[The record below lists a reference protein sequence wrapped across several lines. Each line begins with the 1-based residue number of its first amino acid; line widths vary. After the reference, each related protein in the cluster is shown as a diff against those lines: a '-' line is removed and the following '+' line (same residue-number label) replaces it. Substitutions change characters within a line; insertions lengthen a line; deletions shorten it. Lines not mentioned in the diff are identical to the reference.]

1 MGFLNPRNLAYLI
14 SLAVLVAIYLRARAK
29 PTLEVSSLMLF
40 EEIAAPV
47 ASSTVLRTD
56 LMFWLEMAAL
66 GAISMALAGLYIR
79 STAPAAHHQTHALI
93 FDLGAGMGA
102 RADNGT
108 RLDEA
113 RRQALEIVDAARPG
127 DSFSVIG
134 YALEATVHR
143 APTSHLA
150 EVRQEIDD
158 LKPAALPARAAAM
171 RAALMRARGTA
182 EIDVFA
188 DRAPASDLLNS
199 AGPSTHV
206 HLHQVGRQA
215 VNLAIVAL
223 EPGTV
228 GASSGRM
235 VVRNF
240 SDRPQLCE
248 IMIDLDGQNLLD
260 NSIVIEPRGQTVVP
274 FGPLKQGG
282 VVRARI
288 ITADALDADNHR
300 WTLAPND
307 KPDKA
312 LVMSPSPEAR
322 DDLARVLL
330 AINQNLIVT
339 AVDPV
344 KFDLA
349 SAPRYR
355 LAVLNDAYDP
365 GIKADARLIIYPPP
379 WLEHSPA
386 PSWQLPVVGTVAMAE
401 MQERADG
408 EQLGQPLALSPA
420 RILSL
425 PQWMDVLAHG
435 TGAGSSGS
443 FPLAGFGYDANG
455 ATGMIA
461 FSVND
466 HMLLDPDKLEGLVL
480 TVEMVK
486 RLLAPQ
492 DLQIVSTGGSVSV
505 PAVGLAKIL
514 APDGTVSEVKADEMD
529 RVRVRPIEAGRYE
542 VSSAGPKAVIYA
554 NYYDA
559 GESDISAALPA
570 STPAASATGASGTS
584 GTMSAIAASAGVQVK
599 PIAPWLL
606 ALALLAML
614 VESALLTRKAMRW
627 RASDV

>member
-1 MGFLNPRNLAYLI
+1 MGLLNPRNLVYLA

-40 EEIAAPV
+40 DEIAAPV
-47 ASSTVLRTD
+47 ASSRVLRTD
-56 LMFWLEMAAL
+56 LIFWLEMAAL
-66 GAISMALAGLYIR
+66 GAVSMALAGLYLR
-79 STAPAAHHQTHALI
+79 TTEKAAAHHQSRALI

-102 RADNGT
+102 RERNWT

-113 RRQALEIVDAARPG
+113 RRQALEIVSEARPG
-127 DSFSVIG
+127 DNFSVIG
-134 YALEATVHR
+134 YASEATVYR

-150 EVRQEIDD
+150 EVREALED

-171 RAALMRARGTA
+171 QAALMRARGTA
-182 EIDVFA
+182 EIEVFA
-188 DRAPASDLLNS
+188 DRAPSGDLLNS
-199 AGPSTHV
+199 SGAGVHV
-206 HLHQVGRQA
+206 HLHQIGA
-215 VNLAIVAL
+215 PAANLAIVAL
-223 EPGTV
+223 ESGTV
-228 GASSGRM
+228 NASPGRV

-240 SDRPQLCE
+240 SDRPQICE
-248 IMIDLDGQNLLD
+248 LAVDLDAKTLM
-260 NSIVIEPRGQTVVP
+260 STTIVLEPRGQTVIP

-282 VVRARI
+282 LVRARI
-288 ITADALDADNHR
+288 VTDDALAADNNR
-300 WTLAPND
+300 WTLAPAD

-330 AINQNLIVT
+330 AVNQGLIVT
-339 AVDPV
+339 AIDPV
-344 KFDLA
+344 KFNLK

-355 LAVLNDAYDP
+355 LAVLEDSYDP

-379 WLEHSPA
+379 WLEHSAP
-386 PSWQLPVVGTVAMAE
+386 PSWQLPVAGTVATAE

-435 TGAGSSGS
+435 TGAGTSGS
-443 FPLAGFGYDANG
+443 FPLAASGYDSRG
-455 ATGMIA
+455 AVGMIA
-461 FSVND
+461 FSMND
-466 HMLLDPDKLEGLVL
+466 HMLLDPDKLEALVL

-492 DLQIVSTGGSVSV
+492 DLQVVSTGGSVSV
-505 PAVGLAKIL
+505 PAIGVAKIT
-514 APDGTVSEVKADEMD
+514 APDGSVREVRADEMG
-529 RVRVRPIEAGRYE
+529 RVHVRPIEAGRYQI
-542 VSSAGPKAVIYA
+542 SSAGTKALIYA

-559 GESDISAALPA
+559 GESDLSAPA
-570 STPAASATGASGTS
+570 APESSTPAAPPTASASGTP
-584 GTMSAIAASAGVQVK
+584 AVARVK
-599 PIAPWLL
+599 PIATWLV

-614 VESALLTRKAMRW
+614 FESALLTRKAMHW
-627 RASDV
+627 RARDV

>member
-1 MGFLNPRNLAYLI
+1 
-14 SLAVLVAIYLRARAK
+14 
-29 PTLEVSSLMLF
+29 MLF
-40 EEIAAPV
+40 DEIAAPV
-47 ASSTVLRTD
+47 ASSRVLRTD

-66 GAISMALAGLYIR
+66 GALSMALAGLYIR
-79 STAPAAHHQTHALI
+79 SRAPAAHHQARALI

-102 RADNGT
+102 REANGT

-113 RRQALEIVDAARPG
+113 RRQALEIVAAARPG
-127 DSFSVIG
+127 DNFSVIG
-134 YALEATVHR
+134 YALEATMHR

-150 EVRQEIDD
+150 DVRQAIGE
-158 LKPAALPARAAAM
+158 LKPEALPARAAAM

-182 EIDVFA
+182 EIDLFV

-199 AGPSTHV
+199 AGIGTHV
-206 HLHQVGRQA
+206 HVHQVGEPA

-228 GASSGRM
+228 GASPGRV

-240 SDRPQLCE
+240 SDRPQICE
-248 IMIDLDGQNLLD
+248 IALDLDAH
-260 NSIVIEPRGQTVVP
+260 SILSTTIVLEPRGQTVLP

-282 VVRARI
+282 LVQARI
-288 ITADALDADNHR
+288 VTDDALAADNSR
-300 WTLAPND
+300 WAFAPND

-330 AINQNLIVT
+330 AVNQGLIVT
-339 AVDPV
+339 AIDPV

-349 SAPRYR
+349 KAPRYR

-365 GIKADARLIIYPPP
+365 GINAAARLIIYPPP
-379 WLEHSPA
+379 WLEHSAP
-386 PSWQLPVVGTVAMAE
+386 PSWQFPVTGTVAVAE

-435 TGAGSSGS
+435 TGAGSNGS
-443 FPLAGFGYDANG
+443 FPLAGFGYDSRG
-455 ATGMIA
+455 AMGMIA

-466 HMLLDPDKLEGLVL
+466 HMLLDPDKLEALVL
-480 TVEMVK
+480 SVEMVK

-492 DLQIVSTGGSVSV
+492 DLQVVSTGGSVSV
-505 PAVGLAKIL
+505 PAVGVGRIV
-514 APDGTVSEVKADEMD
+514 APDGAVSEARADEMG

-542 VSSAGPKAVIYA
+542 ISSAGAKAVIYA

-559 GESDISAALPA
+559 GESDLSAAPPA
-570 STPAASATGASGTS
+570 AASAAKDAPET
-584 GTMSAIAASAGVQVK
+584 AAAMTVRAATQVK
-599 PIAPWLL
+599 PIAMWLVVL
-606 ALALLAML
+606 ALVAML
-614 VESALLTRKAMRW
+614 VESAMLTRKAMRW
-627 RASDV
+627 RVRDV

>member
-1 MGFLNPRNLAYLI
+1 MGLLNPRNLAYI
-14 SLAVLVAIYLRARAK
+14 ASLAVLVAIYLRARAK

-40 EEIAAPV
+40 DEIAAPV
-47 ASSTVLRTD
+47 ASSRVLRTD

-66 GAISMALAGLYIR
+66 GALSMALAGLYIR
-79 STAPAAHHQTHALI
+79 SQTPAAHHQARALI

-102 RADNGT
+102 REASGT

-113 RRQALEIVDAARPG
+113 RRQALEIVAAAKPG

-134 YALEATVHR
+134 YALEATVRR

-150 EVRQEIDD
+150 DVRQAIGE
-158 LKPAALPARAAAM
+158 LKSAALPARAVAM

-182 EIDVFA
+182 EIDLFA

-199 AGPSTHV
+199 AGAGTHV
-206 HLHQVGRQA
+206 RVHQVGEPA
-215 VNLAIVAL
+215 ANLAIVAL

-228 GASSGRM
+228 GASPGRV

-248 IMIDLDGQNLLD
+248 IALDLDGHNLLST
-260 NSIVIEPRGQTVVP
+260 SIVLEPRGQTVLP

-282 VVRARI
+282 LVQARI
-288 ITADALDADNHR
+288 VTDDALAADNSR
-300 WTLAPND
+300 WAFAPND

-330 AINQNLIVT
+330 AVNQSLIVT
-339 AVDPV
+339 AIDPV

-349 SAPRYR
+349 KAPRYR
-355 LAVLNDAYDP
+355 IAVLNDADDP
-365 GIKADARLIIYPPP
+365 GINAAARLIIYPPP
-379 WLEHSPA
+379 WLERTAP
-386 PSWQLPVVGTVAMAE
+386 PSWQLPVTGTVAVAE

-408 EQLGQPLALSPA
+408 EQLSQPLALSPA

-425 PQWMDVLAHG
+425 PAWMDVLAHG
-435 TGAGSSGS
+435 TGAGSGGS
-443 FPLAGFGYDANG
+443 FPLAGFGYDSRG
-455 ATGMIA
+455 AMGMIA

-466 HMLLDPDKLEGLVL
+466 HMLLDPDKLEALVL

-492 DLQIVSTGGSVSV
+492 DLQVVSTGGSVSV
-505 PAVGLAKIL
+505 PAVGVARIV
-514 APDGTVSEVKADEMD
+514 APDRSVSEARADEMG

-542 VSSAGPKAVIYA
+542 ISSAGAKAVIYA

-559 GESDISAALPA
+559 GESDLSAALPA
-570 STPAASATGASGTS
+570 AASSAKAAPETAAAMAVRAAT
-584 GTMSAIAASAGVQVK
+584 QVK
-599 PIAPWLL
+599 PIAMWLV
-606 ALALLAML
+606 ALALVAML
-614 VESALLTRKAMRW
+614 IESALLTRKAMRW
-627 RASDV
+627 RVRDV

>member
-1 MGFLNPRNLAYLI
+1 MGLLNPRNLAYLA

-40 EEIAAPV
+40 DEIAAPV
-47 ASSTVLRTD
+47 ASSRVLRTD

-66 GAISMALAGLYIR
+66 GALSMALAGLYIR
-79 STAPAAHHQTHALI
+79 SRTPAAYHQNRALI

-102 RADNGT
+102 RAAKGT

-113 RRQALEIVDAARPG
+113 RRQALEIIDAAKPG
-127 DSFSVIG
+127 DNFSVIG

-143 APTSHLA
+143 SPTSHLA
-150 EVRQEIDD
+150 DVRQAISE
-158 LKPAALPARAAAM
+158 LKPAALPARAVAM
-171 RAALMRARGTA
+171 RAAMMRARGTA
-182 EIDVFA
+182 EIDLFA

-199 AGPSTHV
+199 AGAGTHV
-206 HLHQVGRQA
+206 HVHQVGQPA
-215 VNLAIVAL
+215 ANLAIVAL

-228 GASSGRM
+228 GASPGRV

-240 SDRPQLCE
+240 SERPQLCE
-248 IMIDLDGQNLLD
+248 IALDLDALNLL
-260 NSIVIEPRGQTVVP
+260 STTIVLEPRGQTVLP

-282 VVRARI
+282 LVQARI
-288 ITADALDADNHR
+288 VTDDPLAADNSR
-300 WTLAPND
+300 WAFAPND

-330 AINQNLIVT
+330 AVNQSLIVT
-339 AVDPV
+339 AIDPV

-349 SAPRYR
+349 KAPRYR
-355 LAVLNDAYDP
+355 VAVLNDAYDP
-365 GIKADARLIIYPPP
+365 GINAAARLIIYPPP
-379 WLEHSPA
+379 WLERSAP
-386 PSWQLPVVGTVAMAE
+386 PSWQLPVIGTVPVAE

-408 EQLGQPLALSPA
+408 EQLSQPLALSPA

-435 TGAGSSGS
+435 TGAGSGGS
-443 FPLAGFGYDANG
+443 FPLAGFGYDSRG
-455 ATGMIA
+455 AMGVIA

-466 HMLLDPDKLEGLVL
+466 HMLLDPDKLEALVL

-492 DLQIVSTGGSVSV
+492 DLQVVSTGSSVSV
-505 PAVGLAKIL
+505 PAVGIARIV
-514 APDGTVSEVKADEMD
+514 APDRSVSEARADEMG
-529 RVRVRPIEAGRYE
+529 RVRVRPIEAGHYE
-542 VSSAGPKAVIYA
+542 ISSAGAKAVIYA

-559 GESDISAALPA
+559 GESDLSAVPPA
-570 STPAASATGASGTS
+570 GAS
-584 GTMSAIAASAGVQVK
+584 SAKGAPERVAAMTVRAANQVK
-599 PIAPWLL
+599 PIAMWLV
-606 ALALLAML
+606 ALALVAML

-627 RASDV
+627 RVRDV

>member
-1 MGFLNPRNLAYLI
+1 MGLLDPRNLAYLA

-40 EEIAAPV
+40 EEVAAPV
-47 ASSTVLRTD
+47 ASSRLLRTD

-66 GAISMALAGLYIR
+66 GALSMALAGLYIR
-79 STAPAAHHQTHALI
+79 RAEPAAHHQAHALI

-102 RADNGT
+102 REDSGT

-113 RRQALEIVDAARPG
+113 RRQALEIVAAARTG

-134 YALEATVHR
+134 YALEATVQH

-150 EVRQEIDD
+150 DVRQAINE

-182 EIDVFA
+182 EIDVFT
-188 DRAPASDLLNS
+188 DRAPASDLLNA
-199 AGPSTHV
+199 AGASSRV
-206 HLHQVGRQA
+206 HLHQVGTPA
-215 VNLAIVAL
+215 ANLAIVAL

-228 GASSGRM
+228 GASPGRV
-235 VVRNF
+235 VVRSF
-240 SDRPQLCE
+240 SDHPQLCE
-248 IMIDLDGQNLLD
+248 ITVDLGGDSVLRNTLVL
-260 NSIVIEPRGQTVVP
+260 EPRGQTVLP
-274 FGPLKQGG
+274 FGPLTQGG
-282 VVRARI
+282 LLHARI
-288 ITADALDADNHR
+288 VNADALDADNSR
-300 WTLAPND
+300 WAFAPND

-349 SAPRYR
+349 TAPRYR
-355 LAVLNDAYDP
+355 LAVLDDAYDP
-365 GIKADARLIIYPPP
+365 GIKAAARLIIYPPP
-379 WLEHSPA
+379 WLEHSAP

-408 EQLGQPLALSPA
+408 EQLGEPLALSPA

-443 FPLAGFGYDANG
+443 FPLASFGYDARG
-455 ATGMIA
+455 AVGVIA

-466 HMLLDPDKLEGLVL
+466 HMLLDPDKLEALVL

-492 DLQIVSTGGSVSV
+492 DLQVVSTGASVSV
-505 PAVGLAKIL
+505 PAIGVARIV
-514 APDGTVSEVKADEMD
+514 APDGSVSEARADEMG

-542 VSSAGPKAVIYA
+542 ISSAGPKAVIYA

-559 GESDISAALPA
+559 GESDISAAPPAPA
-570 STPAASATGASGTS
+570 SSATAAPAKASAVAT
-584 GTMSAIAASAGVQVK
+584 AAAVQVM
-599 PIAPWLL
+599 PIAPWLIFF
-606 ALALLAML
+606 ALAAML
-614 VESALLTRKAMRW
+614 LESALLTRKAMRW
-627 RASDV
+627 RARDV

>member
-1 MGFLNPRNLAYLI
+1 MGLLNPRNLVYLA

-40 EEIAAPV
+40 DEIAAPV
-47 ASSTVLRTD
+47 ASSRVLRTD

-66 GAISMALAGLYIR
+66 GAVSMALAGLYLR
-79 STAPAAHHQTHALI
+79 TTEKAAAHHQSRALI

-102 RADNGT
+102 RERNWT

-113 RRQALEIVDAARPG
+113 RRQALEIVSEARPG
-127 DSFSVIG
+127 DNFSVIG
-134 YALEATVHR
+134 YASEATVYR

-150 EVRQEIDD
+150 EVREALED
-158 LKPAALPARAAAM
+158 LKPTALPARAAAM
-171 RAALMRARGTA
+171 QAALMRARGTA

-188 DRAPASDLLNS
+188 DRAPSGDLLNS
-199 AGPSTHV
+199 SGAGVHV
-206 HLHQVGRQA
+206 HLHQIGA
-215 VNLAIVAL
+215 PAANLAIVAL
-223 EPGTV
+223 ESGTV
-228 GASSGRM
+228 NASPGRV

-240 SDRPQLCE
+240 SDRPQICE
-248 IMIDLDGQNLLD
+248 LAVDLDAKTLM
-260 NSIVIEPRGQTVVP
+260 STTIVLEPRGQTVIP

-282 VVRARI
+282 LVRARI
-288 ITADALDADNHR
+288 VTDDALAADNNR
-300 WTLAPND
+300 WTLAPAD

-330 AINQNLIVT
+330 AVNQGLIVT
-339 AVDPV
+339 AIDPV
-344 KFDLA
+344 KFNLK

-355 LAVLNDAYDP
+355 LAVLEDSYDP

-379 WLEHSPA
+379 WLEHSAP
-386 PSWQLPVVGTVAMAE
+386 PSWQLPVAGTVATAE

-435 TGAGSSGS
+435 TGAGTSGS
-443 FPLAGFGYDANG
+443 FPLAASGYDSRG
-455 ATGMIA
+455 AVGMIA
-461 FSVND
+461 FSMND
-466 HMLLDPDKLEGLVL
+466 HMLLDPDKLEALVL

-492 DLQIVSTGGSVSV
+492 DLQVVSTGGSVSV
-505 PAVGLAKIL
+505 PAIGVAKIT
-514 APDGTVSEVKADEMD
+514 APDGSVREVRADEMG
-529 RVRVRPIEAGRYE
+529 RVHVRPIEAGRYQI
-542 VSSAGPKAVIYA
+542 SSVGTKALIYA

-559 GESDISAALPA
+559 GESDLSAPA
-570 STPAASATGASGTS
+570 APESSTPAAPPTASASGTP
-584 GTMSAIAASAGVQVK
+584 AVARVK
-599 PIAPWLL
+599 PIATWLV

-614 VESALLTRKAMRW
+614 FESALLTRKAMRW
-627 RASDV
+627 RARDV

>member
-1 MGFLNPRNLAYLI
+1 MGLLNPRNLAYLA

-40 EEIAAPV
+40 DEIAAPV
-47 ASSTVLRTD
+47 ASSRVLRTD

-66 GAISMALAGLYIR
+66 GAVSMALAGLYIR
-79 STAPAAHHQTHALI
+79 SAAKTAAHHQSHALI

-102 RADNGT
+102 REASGT

-113 RRQALEIVDAARPG
+113 RRQALAIVAAAEPG

-134 YALEATVHR
+134 YALEAAVHR

-150 EVRQEIDD
+150 DVRQAIGE
-158 LKPAALPARAAAM
+158 LKPAALPARAAAL

-182 EIDVFA
+182 EIDLFA
-188 DRAPASDLLNS
+188 DRAPAGDLLNS
-199 AGPSTHV
+199 AGAGARV
-206 HLHQVGRQA
+206 HLHQVGEPA

-228 GASSGRM
+228 GASPGRV
-235 VVRNF
+235 VVRSF

-248 IMIDLDGQNLLD
+248 IAIDLDAKPLL
-260 NSIVIEPRGQTVVP
+260 STTIVLEPRGQTVLP
-274 FGPLKQGG
+274 FGPLKRGG
-282 VVRARI
+282 LVEARI
-288 ITADALDADNHR
+288 VTDDALAADNRR

-330 AINQNLIVT
+330 AVNQNLIVT
-339 AVDPV
+339 AIDPV

-349 SAPRYR
+349 KAPRYR

-365 GIKADARLIIYPPP
+365 GINAAARLIIYPPP
-379 WLEHSPA
+379 WLEHSA
-386 PSWQLPVVGTVAMAE
+386 PPPWQLPVVGTVAVAE

-435 TGAGSSGS
+435 TGASSSGS
-443 FPLAGFGYDANG
+443 FPLAAFGYDSRG

-466 HMLLDPDKLEGLVL
+466 HLLLDPDKLEALVL

-486 RLLAPQ
+486 RLLAPE
-492 DLQIVSTGGSVSV
+492 DLQVVTTGGSVSV
-505 PAVGLAKIL
+505 PAVGVARIV
-514 APDGTVSEVKADEMD
+514 APDGSVSEARADEMG
-529 RVRVRPIEAGRYE
+529 RVRVRPTEAGRYAIG
-542 VSSAGPKAVIYA
+542 SAGARATIYA

-559 GESDISAALPA
+559 GESDLSAAPPAPA
-570 STPAASATGASGTS
+570 SAAKARPATAAA
-584 GTMSAIAASAGVQVK
+584 MAIPVPAQVEPVAA
-599 PIAPWLL
+599 WLL
-606 ALALLAML
+606 ALALVALL
-614 VESALLTRKAMRW
+614 LESVMLTRKAMRW
-627 RASDV
+627 RARDV

>member
-1 MGFLNPRNLAYLI
+1 MGLLDPRNFVYLA

-40 EEIAAPV
+40 DEIAAPV
-47 ASSTVLRTD
+47 ASSRVLRTD

-66 GAISMALAGLYIR
+66 GAVSMALAGLYLR
-79 STAPAAHHQTHALI
+79 TTEKAAAHHQSRALI

-102 RADNGT
+102 REGNGT

-127 DSFSVIG
+127 DTFSVIG
-134 YALEATVHR
+134 YALEATVHH
-143 APTSHLA
+143 APTAHLA
-150 EVRQEIDD
+150 DVRQAINE
-158 LKPAALPARAAAM
+158 LKSAALPARAAAM

-188 DRAPASDLLNS
+188 DRTPASDLLNA
-199 AGPSTHV
+199 AGANSRV
-206 HLHQVGRQA
+206 HLHQVGTPA
-215 VNLAIVAL
+215 ANLAIVAL

-228 GASSGRM
+228 GASAGRV
-235 VVRNF
+235 VVRSF
-240 SDRPQLCE
+240 SDHPQLCE
-248 IMIDLDGQNLLD
+248 VTVDLGGESVLRNTMVL
-260 NSIVIEPRGQTVVP
+260 EPRGQTVLP
-274 FGPLKQGG
+274 FGPLTQGG
-282 VVRARI
+282 VVQARI
-288 ITADALDADNHR
+288 VTGDALDADNRR
-300 WTLAPND
+300 WALAPGD

-349 SAPRYR
+349 AAPRYR
-355 LAVLNDAYDP
+355 LAVLDDAYDP
-365 GIKADARLIIYPPP
+365 GIKAAARLLIYPPP
-379 WLEHSPA
+379 WLEHSAP

-408 EQLGQPLALSPA
+408 EQLGEPLALSPA

-443 FPLAGFGYDANG
+443 FPLASFGYDARG
-455 ATGMIA
+455 AVGVIA

-466 HMLLDPDKLEGLVL
+466 HMLLDPDKLEALVL

-492 DLQIVSTGGSVSV
+492 DLQVVSTGGSVSV
-505 PAVGLAKIL
+505 PAIGLARIV
-514 APDGTVSEVKADEMD
+514 APDGSVSEVRADEMG

-542 VSSAGPKAVIYA
+542 ISSAGPKAVIYA

-559 GESDISAALPA
+559 GESDISAAPSAPA
-570 STPAASATGASGTS
+570 SSAT
-584 GTMSAIAASAGVQVK
+584 AAAETAAAVATAAAVQVM
-599 PIAPWLL
+599 PL
-606 ALALLAML
+606 ALWLIFFALAAML
-614 VESALLTRKAMRW
+614 MESALLTRKAMRW
-627 RASDV
+627 RARDV

>member
-1 MGFLNPRNLAYLI
+1 MGLLNPRNLVYLA

-40 EEIAAPV
+40 DEIAAPV
-47 ASSTVLRTD
+47 ASSRVLRTD
-56 LMFWLEMAAL
+56 LIFWLEMAAL
-66 GAISMALAGLYIR
+66 GAVSMALAGLYLR
-79 STAPAAHHQTHALI
+79 TTEKAAAHHQSRALI

-102 RADNGT
+102 RERNWT

-113 RRQALEIVDAARPG
+113 RRQALEIVSEARPG
-127 DSFSVIG
+127 DNFSVIG
-134 YALEATVHR
+134 YASEATVYR

-150 EVRQEIDD
+150 EVREALED
-158 LKPAALPARAAAM
+158 LKPTALPARAAAM
-171 RAALMRARGTA
+171 QAALMRARGTA

-188 DRAPASDLLNS
+188 DRAPSGDLLNS
-199 AGPSTHV
+199 SGAGVRV
-206 HLHQVGRQA
+206 HLHQIGA
-215 VNLAIVAL
+215 PAANLAIVAL
-223 EPGTV
+223 ESGTV
-228 GASSGRM
+228 NASPGRV

-240 SDRPQLCE
+240 SDRPQICE
-248 IMIDLDGQNLLD
+248 LAVDLDAKTLM
-260 NSIVIEPRGQTVVP
+260 STTIVLEPRGQTVIP

-282 VVRARI
+282 LVRARI
-288 ITADALDADNHR
+288 VTDDALAADNNR
-300 WTLAPND
+300 WTLAPAD

-330 AINQNLIVT
+330 AVNQGLIVT
-339 AVDPV
+339 AIDPV
-344 KFDLA
+344 KFDLK

-355 LAVLNDAYDP
+355 LAVLEDSYDP

-379 WLEHSPA
+379 WLEHSAP
-386 PSWQLPVVGTVAMAE
+386 PSWQLPVTGTVATAE

-435 TGAGSSGS
+435 TGAGTSGS
-443 FPLAGFGYDANG
+443 FPLAASGYDSRG
-455 ATGMIA
+455 AVGMIA
-461 FSVND
+461 FSMND
-466 HMLLDPDKLEGLVL
+466 HMLLDPDKLEALVL

-492 DLQIVSTGGSVSV
+492 DLQVVSTGGSVSV
-505 PAVGLAKIL
+505 PAIGVAKIT
-514 APDGTVSEVKADEMD
+514 APDGSVREVRADEMG
-529 RVRVRPIEAGRYE
+529 RVHVRPIEAGRYQI
-542 VSSAGPKAVIYA
+542 SSAGTKALIYA

-559 GESDISAALPA
+559 GESDLSAPA
-570 STPAASATGASGTS
+570 APESSTPAAPPTASASGTP
-584 GTMSAIAASAGVQVK
+584 AVARVK
-599 PIAPWLL
+599 PIATWLV

-614 VESALLTRKAMRW
+614 FESALLTRKAMRW
-627 RASDV
+627 RARDV

>member
-1 MGFLNPRNLAYLI
+1 MGLLNPRNLAYLA

-40 EEIAAPV
+40 DEIAAPV
-47 ASSTVLRTD
+47 ASSRVLRTD
-56 LMFWLEMAAL
+56 LMFWLELAAL
-66 GAISMALAGLYIR
+66 GALSMALAGLYIR
-79 STAPAAHHQTHALI
+79 SRAPTAHHQARALI

-102 RADNGT
+102 REAGGT

-113 RRQALEIVDAARPG
+113 RRQALEIVAAAEPG
-127 DSFSVIG
+127 DNFSVIG
-134 YALEATVHR
+134 YALEATVQR

-150 EVRQEIDD
+150 DVRAAINE
-158 LKPAALPARAAAM
+158 LKPEALPARSAAM

-182 EIDVFA
+182 EIDLFA

-199 AGPSTHV
+199 PGAGSQVHV
-206 HLHQVGRQA
+206 HQVGEPA
-215 VNLAIVAL
+215 ANLAIVAL

-228 GASSGRM
+228 GASPGRV

-240 SDRPQLCE
+240 SDRPQICE
-248 IMIDLDGQNLLD
+248 IALDLNAHNILGNT
-260 NSIVIEPRGQTVVP
+260 IVLEPRGQTVLP

-282 VVRARI
+282 LLQARI
-288 ITADALDADNHR
+288 VTDDALAADNSR
-300 WTLAPND
+300 WAFAPND
-307 KPDKA
+307 KPDTA
-312 LVMSPSPEAR
+312 LVISPSPEAR

-330 AINQNLIVT
+330 AVNQRLIVT
-339 AVDPV
+339 AIDPV

-349 SAPRYR
+349 KAPRYR

-365 GIKADARLIIYPPP
+365 GINAAARLIIYPPP
-379 WLEHSPA
+379 WLEHSAP
-386 PSWQLPVVGTVAMAE
+386 PSWQFPVTGTVAVAE

-420 RILSL
+420 RILNL
-425 PQWMDVLAHG
+425 PQWMEVLAHG
-435 TGAGSSGS
+435 TGAGSNGS
-443 FPLAGFGYDANG
+443 FPLAGFGYDSRG
-455 ATGMIA
+455 AMGMIA

-466 HMLLDPDKLEGLVL
+466 HMLLDPDKLEALVL

-492 DLQIVSTGGSVSV
+492 DLQVVSTGGSVSV
-505 PAVGLAKIL
+505 PAVGVARIV
-514 APDGTVSEVKADEMD
+514 APDRSVSEARADDMG
-529 RVRVRPIEAGRYE
+529 RIRVRPLEAGRYE
-542 VSSAGPKAVIYA
+542 ISSAGAKAVIYA

-559 GESDISAALPA
+559 GESDLSAAPPA
-570 STPAASATGASGTS
+570 AAASAKGAPETAGA
-584 GTMSAIAASAGVQVK
+584 MAVRAATQVK
-599 PIAPWLL
+599 PIAMWLV

-627 RASDV
+627 RMRDV

>member
-1 MGFLNPRNLAYLI
+1 MGLLNPRNLVYLA

-40 EEIAAPV
+40 DEIAAPV
-47 ASSTVLRTD
+47 ASSRVLRTD
-56 LMFWLEMAAL
+56 LIFWLEMAAL
-66 GAISMALAGLYIR
+66 GAVSMALAGLYLR
-79 STAPAAHHQTHALI
+79 TTEKAAAHHQSRALI

-102 RADNGT
+102 RERNWT

-113 RRQALEIVDAARPG
+113 RRQALEIVSEARPG
-127 DSFSVIG
+127 DNFSVIG
-134 YALEATVHR
+134 YASEATVYR

-150 EVRQEIDD
+150 EVREALED
-158 LKPAALPARAAAM
+158 LKPTALPARAAAM
-171 RAALMRARGTA
+171 QAALMRARGTA

-188 DRAPASDLLNS
+188 DRAPSGDLLNS
-199 AGPSTHV
+199 SGAGVHV
-206 HLHQVGRQA
+206 HLHQIGA
-215 VNLAIVAL
+215 PAANLAIVAL
-223 EPGTV
+223 ESGTV
-228 GASSGRM
+228 NASPGRV

-240 SDRPQLCE
+240 SDRPQICE
-248 IMIDLDGQNLLD
+248 LAVDLDAKTLM
-260 NSIVIEPRGQTVVP
+260 STTIVLEPRGQTVIP

-282 VVRARI
+282 LVRARI
-288 ITADALDADNHR
+288 VTDDALAADNNR
-300 WTLAPND
+300 WTLAPAD

-330 AINQNLIVT
+330 AVNQGLIVT
-339 AVDPV
+339 AIDPV
-344 KFDLA
+344 KFNLK

-355 LAVLNDAYDP
+355 LAVLEDSYDP

-379 WLEHSPA
+379 WLEHSAP
-386 PSWQLPVVGTVAMAE
+386 PSWQLPVAGTVATAE

-435 TGAGSSGS
+435 TGAGTSGS
-443 FPLAGFGYDANG
+443 FPLAASGYDSRG
-455 ATGMIA
+455 AVGMIA
-461 FSVND
+461 FSMND
-466 HMLLDPDKLEGLVL
+466 HMLLDPDKLEALVL

-492 DLQIVSTGGSVSV
+492 DLQVVSTGGSVSV
-505 PAVGLAKIL
+505 PAIGVAKIT
-514 APDGTVSEVKADEMD
+514 APDGSVREVRADEMG
-529 RVRVRPIEAGRYE
+529 RVHVRPIEAGRYQI
-542 VSSAGPKAVIYA
+542 SSVGTKALIYA

-559 GESDISAALPA
+559 GESDLSAPA
-570 STPAASATGASGTS
+570 APESSTPAAPPTASASGTP
-584 GTMSAIAASAGVQVK
+584 AVARVK
-599 PIAPWLL
+599 PIATWLV

-614 VESALLTRKAMRW
+614 FESALLTRKAMRW
-627 RASDV
+627 RARDV

>member
-1 MGFLNPRNLAYLI
+1 MGLLEPRNLAYLA

-40 EEIAAPV
+40 DEIAAPM
-47 ASSTVLRTD
+47 ASSRVLRTD

-66 GAISMALAGLYIR
+66 GALSMALAGLYIR
-79 STAPAAHHQTHALI
+79 GAKPAAHHRASALI

-102 RADNGT
+102 REANGT

-113 RRQALEIVDAARPG
+113 RRQALEIVAAAKPG
-127 DSFSVIG
+127 DTFSVIG

-150 EVRQEIDD
+150 DVRQSIGE
-158 LKPAALPARAAAM
+158 LEPAALPARAAAM
-171 RAALMRARGTA
+171 RAALMRAPGTA
-182 EIDVFA
+182 EIDIFA
-188 DRAPASDLLNS
+188 DRVPANDLPDSVGLG
-199 AGPSTHV
+199 ARV
-206 HLHQVGRQA
+206 HLHQVGTPA
-215 VNLAIVAL
+215 ANLAIVAL

-228 GASSGRM
+228 GASPGRV
-235 VVRNF
+235 VVRSF
-240 SDRPQLCE
+240 SDRPQLCQVAV
-248 IMIDLDGQNLLD
+248 DLDGRNVLSTTMVL
-260 NSIVIEPRGQTVVP
+260 EPRGQTVLP
-274 FGPLKQGG
+274 FGPLTQGG
-282 VVRARI
+282 VVEARI
-288 ITADALDADNHR
+288 VTGDALDADNRR
-300 WTLAPND
+300 WALAPGD

-349 SAPRYR
+349 SAPHYR

-365 GIKADARLIIYPPP
+365 GIKADAHLIIYPPP
-379 WLEHSPA
+379 WLEHSPP

-408 EQLGQPLALSPA
+408 EQLDRPLALSPA

-435 TGAGSSGS
+435 TGAGSGGS
-443 FPLAGFGYDANG
+443 FPLAGFGYDTRG
-455 ATGMIA
+455 AVGMIA

-466 HMLLDPDKLEGLVL
+466 HMLLDPDKLEALVL

-492 DLQIVSTGGSVSV
+492 DLQVVSTGSSVSV
-505 PAVGLAKIL
+505 PAAGIAKIV
-514 APDGTVSEVKADEMD
+514 APDGSVSEAKADEMG
-529 RVRVRPIEAGRYE
+529 RVRMRPIEAGRYE
-542 VSSAGPKAVIYA
+542 IDSAGAKAVIYA

-559 GESDISAALPA
+559 GESDISAAPPA
-570 STPAASATGASGTS
+570 PAPSTPAAPGTATAV
-584 GTMSAIAASAGVQVK
+584 AAAAATLVK
-599 PIAPWLL
+599 PIALWLAAL
-606 ALALLAML
+606 ALAAMLLESVLLA
-614 VESALLTRKAMRW
+614 RKAIRW
-627 RASDV
+627 RAFDV

>member
-1 MGFLNPRNLAYLI
+1 NPRNLVYLA

-40 EEIAAPV
+40 DEIAAPV
-47 ASSTVLRTD
+47 ASSRVLRTD

-66 GAISMALAGLYIR
+66 GAVSMALAGLYLR
-79 STAPAAHHQTHALI
+79 TTEKAAAHHQSRALI

-102 RADNGT
+102 RERNWT

-113 RRQALEIVDAARPG
+113 RRQALEIVSEARPG
-127 DSFSVIG
+127 DNFSVIG
-134 YALEATVHR
+134 YASEATVYR

-150 EVRQEIDD
+150 EVREALED
-158 LKPAALPARAAAM
+158 LKPTALPARAAALQ
-171 RAALMRARGTA
+171 AALMRARGTA
-182 EIDVFA
+182 EIEVFA
-188 DRAPASDLLNS
+188 DRAPSGDLLNS
-199 AGPSTHV
+199 SGAGVHV
-206 HLHQVGRQA
+206 HLHQIGA
-215 VNLAIVAL
+215 PAANLAIVAL
-223 EPGTV
+223 ESGTV
-228 GASSGRM
+228 NASPGRV

-240 SDRPQLCE
+240 SDRPQICE
-248 IMIDLDGQNLLD
+248 LAVDLDAKTLM
-260 NSIVIEPRGQTVVP
+260 STTIVLEPRGQTVVP

-282 VVRARI
+282 LVRARI
-288 ITADALDADNHR
+288 VTDDALAADNNR
-300 WTLAPND
+300 GTLAPAD

-330 AINQNLIVT
+330 AVNQGLIVT
-339 AVDPV
+339 AIDPV
-344 KFDLA
+344 KFNLK

-355 LAVLNDAYDP
+355 LAVLEDSYDP

-379 WLEHSPA
+379 WLEHSAP
-386 PSWQLPVVGTVAMAE
+386 PSWQLPVAGTVATAE

-435 TGAGSSGS
+435 TGAGTSGS
-443 FPLAGFGYDANG
+443 FPLAASGYDSRG
-455 ATGMIA
+455 AVGMIA
-461 FSVND
+461 FSMND
-466 HMLLDPDKLEGLVL
+466 HMLLDPDKLEALVL

-492 DLQIVSTGGSVSV
+492 DLQVVSTGGSVSV
-505 PAVGLAKIL
+505 PAIGVAKIT
-514 APDGTVSEVKADEMD
+514 APDGSVREVRADEMG
-529 RVRVRPIEAGRYE
+529 RVHVRPIEAGRYQI
-542 VSSAGPKAVIYA
+542 SSVGTKALIYA

-559 GESDISAALPA
+559 GESDLSAPA
-570 STPAASATGASGTS
+570 APESSTPAAPPTASASG
-584 GTMSAIAASAGVQVK
+584 MPAVARVK
-599 PIAPWLL
+599 PIATWLV

-614 VESALLTRKAMRW
+614 FESALLTRKAMRW
-627 RASDV
+627 RARDV

>member
-1 MGFLNPRNLAYLI
+1 MGLLNPRNLAYLA
-14 SLAVLVAIYLRARAK
+14 SLAVLIAIYLRARAK

-40 EEIAAPV
+40 DEIAAPV
-47 ASSTVLRTD
+47 ASSRVLRTD

-66 GAISMALAGLYIR
+66 GAVSMALAGLYIF
-79 STAPAAHHQTHALI
+79 STAPAAHHQSRALI

-102 RADNGT
+102 RERNWT

-113 RRQALEIVDAARPG
+113 RRQALEIVAAAKPG
-127 DSFSVIG
+127 DNFSVIG
-134 YALEATVHR
+134 YALEATVYR

-150 EVRQEIDD
+150 DIRQAIDD
-158 LKPAALPARAAAM
+158 LKPAALPARAAAL
-171 RAALMRARGTA
+171 RAAMMRARGMT

-188 DRAPASDLLNS
+188 DRTPASDLLNTAD
-199 AGPSTHV
+199 AGTQV
-206 HLHQVGRQA
+206 HLHQIGMPA
-215 VNLAIVAL
+215 ANLAIVAL

-228 GASSGRM
+228 GASPGRV

-240 SDRPQLCE
+240 SDRTELCE
-248 IMIDLDGQNLLD
+248 IVLDLDAKNVLRTT
-260 NSIVIEPRGQTVVP
+260 IVLEPRGQTVLP
-274 FGPLKQGG
+274 FGPLKHGG
-282 VVRARI
+282 LVRARI
-288 ITADALDADNHR
+288 VTDDALAADNNR

-330 AINQNLIVT
+330 AVNQSLIVT
-339 AVDPV
+339 AIDPV

-349 SAPRYR
+349 SATRYR
-355 LAVLNDAYDP
+355 LAVLDDANDP
-365 GIKADARLIIYPPP
+365 GVKADARLIIYPPP
-379 WLEHSPA
+379 WLEHSAP
-386 PSWQLPVVGTVAMAE
+386 PSWQIPVVGTVTIAE

-408 EQLGQPLALSPA
+408 EQLGQPLSLSPA

-443 FPLAGFGYDANG
+443 FPLASFGYDSRG
-455 ATGMIA
+455 AMGMIA

-466 HMLLDPDKLEGLVL
+466 HLLLDPDKLEALVL

-492 DLQIVSTGGSVSV
+492 DLQVVSTGGLVSV
-505 PAVGLAKIL
+505 PAAGVARIV
-514 APDGTVSEVKADEMD
+514 APDGSVSEAMADEMG
-529 RVRVRPIEAGRYE
+529 RVRVRSIEAGRYE
-542 VSSAGPKAVIYA
+542 ISSAAAKSVIYA

-559 GESDISAALPA
+559 GESDISAATPTLASPA
-570 STPAASATGASGTS
+570 PATPATPSA
-584 GTMSAIAASAGVQVK
+584 MSAAAAQVK
-599 PIAPWLL
+599 PIAMWLV

-614 VESALLTRKAMRW
+614 LESALLTRKAMRW
-627 RASDV
+627 RARDV

>member
-1 MGFLNPRNLAYLI
+1 MGLLNPRNLAYLA

-40 EEIAAPV
+40 DEIAAPV
-47 ASSTVLRTD
+47 ASSRVLRTD

-66 GAISMALAGLYIR
+66 GALSMALAGLYIHA
-79 STAPAAHHQTHALI
+79 TAPTAHHQARALI

-102 RADNGT
+102 REANGT

-113 RRQALEIVDAARPG
+113 RRQALEIVAAAKPG
-127 DSFSVIG
+127 DNFSVIG

-150 EVRQEIDD
+150 DVRQAIGE

-182 EIDVFA
+182 EIDLFA
-188 DRAPASDLLNS
+188 DRPPASDLLNS
-199 AGPSTHV
+199 AGAGTHV
-206 HLHQVGRQA
+206 HVHQVGEPA
-215 VNLAIVAL
+215 ANLAIVAL

-228 GASSGRM
+228 DASPGRV

-240 SDRPQLCE
+240 SDRPELCQ
-248 IMIDLDGQNLLD
+248 ITVDLEAQNVLSSTFVL
-260 NSIVIEPRGQTVVP
+260 EPRGQTVVP
-274 FGPLKQGG
+274 FGPLRQGG
-282 VVRARI
+282 LVQARI
-288 ITADALDADNHR
+288 VTPDALAADNSR
-300 WTLAPND
+300 WAFAPND

-330 AINQNLIVT
+330 AVNQSLIVT
-339 AVDPV
+339 AIDPV
-344 KFDLA
+344 KFVLT

-355 LAVLNDAYDP
+355 LAVLDDAYDP
-365 GIKADARLIIYPPP
+365 GINAAARLIIYPPP
-379 WLEHSPA
+379 WLEHSAP
-386 PSWQLPVVGTVAMAE
+386 PSWQLPVVGTVAVAE

-408 EQLGQPLALSPA
+408 EQLDQPLALSPA

-443 FPLAGFGYDANG
+443 FPLAGFGYDSRG
-455 ATGMIA
+455 AIGMIA

-466 HMLLDPDKLEGLVL
+466 HMLLDPDKLEALVL

-492 DLQIVSTGGSVSV
+492 DLQVVSTGGSVSV
-505 PAVGLAKIL
+505 PAVGVARIV
-514 APDGTVSEVKADEMD
+514 APDGSKNEARADEMG

-542 VSSAGPKAVIYA
+542 ISSAGAKARIYA

-559 GESDISAALPA
+559 GESDLSAAPPAPA
-570 STPAASATGASGTS
+570 SSAKGAPETASAMAVR
-584 GTMSAIAASAGVQVK
+584 AATEVK
-599 PIAPWLL
+599 PIATWLL
-606 ALALLAML
+606 ALALIAML

-627 RASDV
+627 RVRDV

>member
-1 MGFLNPRNLAYLI
+1 MGLLNPRNLAYLA

-40 EEIAAPV
+40 DEIAAPV
-47 ASSTVLRTD
+47 ASSRVLRTD

-66 GAISMALAGLYIR
+66 GALSMALAGLYIR
-79 STAPAAHHQTHALI
+79 SQTPPAHRQARALI

-102 RADNGT
+102 REATGS

-113 RRQALEIVDAARPG
+113 RRQALEIVAAAKPG
-127 DSFSVIG
+127 DNFSVIG

-150 EVRQEIDD
+150 DVRHAISELQ
-158 LKPAALPARAAAM
+158 PAALPARAAAM

-182 EIDVFA
+182 EIDLFA
-188 DRAPASDLLNS
+188 DRALASDLLNS
-199 AGPSTHV
+199 AGAGTHV
-206 HLHQVGRQA
+206 RVHQVGA
-215 VNLAIVAL
+215 PAANLAIVAL

-228 GASSGRM
+228 GASPGRV

-248 IMIDLDGQNLLD
+248 IALDLDAHKLL
-260 NSIVIEPRGQTVVP
+260 STTIVLEPRGQTVLP

-282 VVRARI
+282 LVQARI
-288 ITADALDADNHR
+288 VTNDALAADNNR
-300 WTLAPND
+300 WAFAPND

-330 AINQNLIVT
+330 AVNQSLIVT
-339 AVDPV
+339 AIDPV
-344 KFDLA
+344 KFELA
-349 SAPRYR
+349 KAPRYR
-355 LAVLNDAYDP
+355 VAVLNDAYDT
-365 GIKADARLIIYPPP
+365 GINAAARLSIYPPP
-379 WLEHSPA
+379 WLERSAP
-386 PSWQLPVVGTVAMAE
+386 PSWQLPVTGTVAVAE

-420 RILSL
+420 RILNL

-435 TGAGSSGS
+435 TGAGSGGS
-443 FPLAGFGYDANG
+443 FPLAGFGYDSRG
-455 ATGMIA
+455 AMGMIA

-466 HMLLDPDKLEGLVL
+466 HMLLDPDKLEALVL

-492 DLQIVSTGGSVSV
+492 DLQVVSTGGSVSV
-505 PAVGLAKIL
+505 PAVGVVRIV
-514 APDGTVSEVKADEMD
+514 APDRSVSEARADEMG

-542 VSSAGPKAVIYA
+542 ISSSGAKAVIYA

-559 GESDISAALPA
+559 GESDLSAVPP
-570 STPAASATGASGTS
+570 TAASSAKGAPETAAAMTVRAAT
-584 GTMSAIAASAGVQVK
+584 QVK
-599 PIAPWLL
+599 PIAMWLV
-606 ALALLAML
+606 ALALVAML

-627 RASDV
+627 RVRDV